1 MFFFPQVREIL
12 GQCSCPAQFPM
23 IKVSEGKYKVGDS
36 SALIFIR
43 VGAPHH
49 RKVCNLVSKRF
60 FIISKCII
68 SVSISRILL
77 LDDIN
82 IRQRRSLDVNSTH
95 IYHTC
100 SDLLYIR

>member
-1 MFFFPQVREIL
+1 MIPHAISQYYQDLQDLQNPDCSSSLYEQNKTQLGMCHAGVRALTSVFPQVREIL

-49 RKVCNLVSKRF
+49 HYL
-60 FIISKCII
+60 
-68 SVSISRILL
+68 
-77 LDDIN
+77 
-82 IRQRRSLDVNSTH
+82 
-95 IYHTC
+95 
-100 SDLLYIR
+100 